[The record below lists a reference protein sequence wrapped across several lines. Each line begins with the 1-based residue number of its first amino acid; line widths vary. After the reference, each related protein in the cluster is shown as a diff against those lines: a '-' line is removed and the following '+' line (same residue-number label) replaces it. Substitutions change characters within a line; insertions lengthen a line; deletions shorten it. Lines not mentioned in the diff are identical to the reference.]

1 MNRPISGPVLTTI
14 RARMIALIV
23 LPTLAIYVLVLGLA
37 MVHLRGENRAEIE
50 AEMTQLAGDWAARF
64 DDAFRSAALLAEA
77 TARFVEDNPDL
88 NEQQIFRQLQSI
100 IGLDPVVYG
109 AAMAFEPG
117 TFKSDDSLFCPYV
130 YRDRDE
136 LRRMNISRD
145 VYDWYRDETWQWWHA
160 PKNTGR
166 GSWTDP
172 YFDEGAGNVLMVTY
186 STPFSRDGR
195 FRGVATVDIMLPQL
209 RESIG
214 QAIVSERPFAILTSK
229 GQYVYSANESWIM
242 SRTVFEVAEAEGR
255 PDIAEVARH
264 IVSGRSGV
272 TSVHGWST
280 SADGWQRTG
289 DTQWIFYAPI
299 ESTGW
304 GFAAVVPESEAL
316 AGVRARMTFAAGA
329 LALTLVLIIGCIWF
343 ASGLITRPIVKLRS
357 KVLEI
362 AAGNLDARV
371 EGITGRDEIGAL
383 AQSFNKMTADLRT
396 HVDHLAKERAN
407 REKIERDLDLARQIQ
422 RGLLP
427 KVQPNTP
434 GFEIAGWNQAAD
446 QTGGDYFDWLELSDG
461 RTIITLADVTG
472 HGIGPALIV
481 SVCRAYMR
489 ASAGSEG
496 VELEEALSRVND
508 LLHADI
514 PEGRFVT
521 AVVGILDPDRS
532 RISMVSAGQAPL
544 LYYEAVSGTVHNW
557 DADDLP
563 LGIMSGVKFD
573 KPRDVDFASGDVL
586 VLTTDGFFEW
596 ANPRGEQYGTT
607 RMVNFLKANHALSP
621 QAFIDELYKAVLV
634 HAEGTEQADDLTAV
648 VIRKT

>member
-1 MNRPISGPVLTTI
+1 MNRPIGGPVPTTI
-14 RARMIALIV
+14 RSRMIALIA

-37 MVHLRGENRAEIE
+37 MAHLRGENRAEVE

-77 TARFVEDNPDL
+77 MARFIEDDPDL
-88 NEQQIFRQLQSI
+88 DEQQIFRQLETI

-130 YRDRDE
+130 YRDRDG
-136 LRRMNISRD
+136 LRQMLIPRD
-145 VYDWYRDETWQWWHA
+145 VYDWYGDEKWQWWHA

-172 YFDEGAGNVLMVTY
+172 FFDEGAGNVLMVTY

-195 FRGVATVDIMLPQL
+195 FRGVTTVDIMLSQL

-214 QAIVSERPFAILTSK
+214 RAIVGERPFAILTSK
-229 GQYVYSANESWIM
+229 GQYVYSADESRIM
-242 SRTVFEVAEAEGR
+242 SKTVFEVAEAEGR
-255 PDIAEVARH
+255 PDIAEVARQV
-264 IVSGRSGV
+264 VSGQSGV
-272 TSVHGWST
+272 SSI
-280 SADGWQRTG
+280 DGWGPTSDGLR
-289 DTQWIFYAPI
+289 DTQWVFYAPI
-299 ESTGW
+299 KSTGW
-304 GFAAVVPESEAL
+304 GFAAMMPESEAL
-316 AGVRARMTFAAGA
+316 AGVRSRMAFAATA

-357 KVLEI
+357 AVIEI
-362 AAGNLDARV
+362 AGGNLDARV
-371 EGITGRDEIGAL
+371 EGISGRDEVGEL
-383 AQSFNKMTADLRT
+383 ARSFNKMTADLRA
-396 HVDHLAKERAN
+396 HVDHLAQERAS

-427 KVQPNTP
+427 KVEPNAP

-446 QTGGDYFDWLELSDG
+446 QTGGDYFDWLELPDG

-481 SVCRAYMR
+481 AVCRAYMR
-489 ASAGSEG
+489 AAAGSG
-496 VELEEALSRVND
+496 RVDLTEALGRVND
-508 LLHADI
+508 LLYDDI

-521 AVVGILDPDRS
+521 AAVGILDPAKG
-532 RISMVSAGQAPL
+532 RISLLSAGQAPL
-544 LYYEAVSGTVHNW
+544 LFYEAATGTVHNW

-573 KPRDVDFASGDVL
+573 KPREIDFGPGDVL

-596 ANPRGEQYGTT
+596 ANPRGEQYGTA
-607 RMVNFLKANHALSP
+607 RMENFLKANHALSP
-621 QAFIDELYKAVLV
+621 QAFIDELHKSVLV

>member
-1 MNRPISGPVLTTI
+1 MSRPIGGPVPTTI
-14 RARMIALIV
+14 RSRMIALIA

-37 MVHLRGENRAEIE
+37 MVHLRGENRAEVE
-50 AEMTQLAGDWAARF
+50 AEMTRLAGDWAARF

-77 TARFVEDNPDL
+77 TARFIEDDPNLD
-88 NEQQIFRQLQSI
+88 EQQIFSQLEAI

-117 TFKSDDSLFCPYV
+117 MFKPDDSLFCPYV
-130 YRDRDE
+130 YRDQDG

-145 VYDWYRDETWQWWHA
+145 VYDWYGDEQWQWWHA
-160 PKNTGR
+160 PKNTGG

-461 RTIITLADVTG
+461 RTIIPLADVTG
-472 HGIGPALIV
+472 HGVGPARLC
-481 SVCRAYMR
+481 CRRR
-489 ASAGSEG
+489 AVAC
-496 VELEEALSRVND
+496 
-508 LLHADI
+508 
-514 PEGRFVT
+514 P
-521 AVVGILDPDRS
+521 
-532 RISMVSAGQAPL
+532 
-544 LYYEAVSGTVHNW
+544 
-557 DADDLP
+557 
-563 LGIMSGVKFD
+563 
-573 KPRDVDFASGDVL
+573 
-586 VLTTDGFFEW
+586 
-596 ANPRGEQYGTT
+596 
-607 RMVNFLKANHALSP
+607 
-621 QAFIDELYKAVLV
+621 
-634 HAEGTEQADDLTAV
+634 
-648 VIRKT
+648 